1 MCGDQARVQLRKE
14 KVTDEDEIERRLF
27 GLAQI

>member
-14 KVTDEDEIERRLF
+14 KATGEDEIERRVF